1 MAGGDT
7 RRLRGLARAVSLA
20 AVQHLAH
27 WDDVEGARREAGHI
41 GGTWRD
47 LGTATGTQGVG
58 VELIDVDPGKWST
71 PAHVEGASEE
81 LFYVLEGSGLSWQSG
96 EVYEVAEGDC
106 LVHLPHREAHTL
118 RAGPDGLRVLAF
130 GHRVRHGNTV
140 LPRAGVAWMYPGFVD
155 VSIVGPGQGPYV
167 REAAAGE
174 PEADDPS
181 ERPTSIVN
189 VKDVEP
195 RVTEHSDALF
205 AERDLGRAAGSVR
218 TGLSHLIINGGHE
231 GWPPHCH
238 SAEEE
243 IFIALGGEGTLILG
257 DEEHPV
263 RPGHVVGR
271 PPGSK
276 VAHSFRAGTSDLVY
290 LAYGTREPNDISYYP
305 RSGKVSLRG
314 VGVMGRIEPLGYWD
328 GEP

>member
-1 MAGGDT
+1 
-7 RRLRGLARAVSLA
+7 LA
-20 AVQHLAH
+20 AVQHVAH

-47 LGTATGTQGVG
+47 LGSATGTQGVG
-58 VELIDVDPGKWST
+58 VALIEVDPGKWST

-81 LFYVLEGSGLSWQSG
+81 VFYVLRGSGLSWQSG
-96 EVYEVAEGDC
+96 EVYEVGEGDC

-140 LPRAGVAWMYPGFVD
+140 LPRAGVAWMYPGFAD
-155 VSIVGPGQGPYV
+155 VSIIDPGRGPYV

-174 PEADDPS
+174 PEVGEPA
-181 ERPTSIVN
+181 ERPASVVNIEN
-189 VKDVEP
+189 VKLVE
-195 RVTEHSDALF
+195 REHSASLIR
-205 AERDLGRAAGSVR
+205 ERDLGRAAGSVR
-218 TGLSHLIINGGHE
+218 TGLSHLTIPASRE

-238 SAEEE
+238 AAEEE
-243 IFIALGGEGTLILG
+243 IFVVLGGEGTLRLG
-257 DEEHPV
+257 DDEHPV

-271 PPGSK
+271 PPGTGVS
-276 VAHSFRAGTSDLVY
+276 HSFRAGGSDLVY
-290 LAYGTREPNDISYYP
+290 LAYGTREPNDIAYYP